1 MGSHD
6 LFFCP
11 GCGSVQPANMDTA
24 SDQYFQMFGMD
35 EPVFSLDPQQLEKT
49 YKGLQRQLHPDKFS
63 TASPLEKEY
72 AHQQA
77 AVVNAAYDVLKKPLR
92 RAHYIL
98 NHEGFGACE
107 GMTITDP
114 ELLMSVMEARE
125 EVEEAGSDRAVL
137 QPLLDRMQGLEAGCV
152 QELAQ
157 AFAAG
162 DLSHAAELTTQLR
175 YICRIKEAILDKM

>member
-1 MGSHD
+1 MRSHE

-11 GCGSVQPANMDTA
+11 ECNSVQPANMDTA

-35 EPVFSLDPQQLEKT
+35 EPAFDLDPQWLEQT

-92 RAHYIL
+92 RAHYIVSLYLTGSSGPGFWLPHPPVLLPMDSSSGPRPLPHTPHTPLPAPACLQL
-98 NHEGFGACE
+98 NHQGYGACE

-114 ELLMSVMEARE
+114 VLLMSVLRSMHLVCLLPAR
-125 EVEEAGSDRAVL
+125 S
-137 QPLLDRMQGLEAGCV
+137 
-152 QELAQ
+152 
-157 AFAAG
+157 
-162 DLSHAAELTTQLR
+162 
-175 YICRIKEAILDKM
+175 